1 MKLFEFPKAYV
12 ELRYPPI
19 SNISQ
24 QPGVLWID
32 DLPANPSIEPG
43 ETADVDEINDE
54 DSNVATAEN
63 CELALAS
70 SNAALQHCCLSTI
83 TIPMTKRGSLTLP
96 PSLRRK
102 MGLDKLRNPMVVVE
116 ERDGGL
122 FLQTAVAMPVR
133 DLPKGTI
140 EQWIARD
147 EADMA
152 AFRATPRKTKR

>member
-1 MKLFEFPKAYV
+1 M
-12 ELRYPPI
+12 
-19 SNISQ
+19 
-24 QPGVLWID
+24 
-32 DLPANPSIEPG
+32 
-43 ETADVDEINDE
+43 
-54 DSNVATAEN
+54 
-63 CELALAS
+63 
-70 SNAALQHCCLSTI
+70 QHCRMST
-83 TIPMTKRGSLTLP
+83 TIPLTKRGSLTLP

-122 FLQTAVAMPVR
+122 FLQPAVAMPLR

-152 AFRATPRKTKR
+152 AFRATPRKAKR